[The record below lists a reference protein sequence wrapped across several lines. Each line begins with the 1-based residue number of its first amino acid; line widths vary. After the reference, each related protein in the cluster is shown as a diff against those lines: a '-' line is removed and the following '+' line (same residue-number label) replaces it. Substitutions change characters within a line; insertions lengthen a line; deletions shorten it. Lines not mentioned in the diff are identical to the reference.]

1 MLFMPL
7 PPPPMGCL
15 GFQERVAAM
24 PSPHP
29 NISCNII
36 IVIVLVISNN
46 ADDKDVTDDDDDYY
60 HHHHPLVHL

>member
-1 MLFMPL
+1 MPL
-7 PPPPMGCL
+7 APPPMACL

-24 PSPHP
+24 SSSHP

-36 IVIVLVISNN
+36 IVIVLVLINN

-60 HHHHPLVHL
+60 HHHPLVHL